1 MIPIKVLV
9 PSGVLG
15 LGFDLEALN
24 NGVKNN
30 PDIISIDG
38 GSTDNT
44 IDIIKKNSKHI
55 TFWQSKKDKGIY
67 DAWNKGI
74 KLASGDYI
82 CFLNVGDFFAQNCI
96 EIVVKKIKRKYVC
109 L

>member
-30 PDIISIDG
+30 PDPPQGPSFLKIIA
-38 GSTDNT
+38 GS
-44 IDIIKKNSKHI
+44 KN
-55 TFWQSKKDKGIY
+55 
-67 DAWNKGI
+67 
-74 KLASGDYI
+74 AS
-82 CFLNVGDFFAQNCI
+82 F
-96 EIVVKKIKRKYVC
+96 
-109 L
+109 

>member
-38 GSTDNT
+38 
-44 IDIIKKNSKHI
+44 
-55 TFWQSKKDKGIY
+55 
-67 DAWNKGI
+67 
-74 KLASGDYI
+74 
-82 CFLNVGDFFAQNCI
+82 
-96 EIVVKKIKRKYVC
+96 C
-109 L
+109 LLYTSPSPRD

>member
-30 PDIISIDG
+30 RSEEHT
-38 GSTDNT
+38 SEL
-44 IDIIKKNSKHI
+44 
-55 TFWQSKKDKGIY
+55 QSH
-67 DAWNKGI
+67 
-74 KLASGDYI
+74 S
-82 CFLNVGDFFAQNCI
+82 
-96 EIVVKKIKRKYVC
+96 
-109 L
+109 

>member
-24 NGVKNN
+24 NGVENN

-38 GSTDNT
+38 GSTD
-44 IDIIKKNSKHI
+44 
-55 TFWQSKKDKGIY
+55 
-67 DAWNKGI
+67 
-74 KLASGDYI
+74 SGPYS
-82 CFLNVGDFFAQNCI
+82 LG
-96 EIVVKKIKRKYVC
+96 
-109 L
+109 